1 MPALSGTKSNPESLY
16 GGLVGS
22 LAPKDLS
29 KSFDVL
35 REAISGAA
43 HIALLVDFD
52 GTVSPI
58 AATPARAQLDP
69 NIRSVLEGM
78 KSREDFTVGIISGRA
93 IEDLRAKAG
102 IEGLI
107 YAGNHG
113 LEIEAGETR
122 FREPQAEA
130 LRREL
135 KCVSLQLK
143 LALDNIEGLE
153 IEDKGLTL
161 SVHYRGVHEDMQ
173 VWVRDIALETVAK
186 YQAFVAN
193 EGKKVVEIRPALEW
207 NKGHAVKWLLTE
219 VLPPSALPIYVG
231 DDATDEDV
239 FGAIPQGITI
249 RVGGIPASGTKAH
262 FVLADVAAV
271 ANFLGWLTH
280 AKPNASAANAQ
291 RVGK

>member
-1 MPALSGTKSNPESLY
+1 MPAVTGTKSHPEPLT
-16 GGLVGS
+16 GGLITPHT
-22 LAPKDLS
+22 PKDLS
-29 KSFDVL
+29 KSYDLL
-35 REAISGAA
+35 RDAISGAA

-69 NIRSVLEGM
+69 TIKPVLETM
-78 KSREDFTVGIISGRA
+78 KTREDFSVGIISGRA

-102 IEGLI
+102 IDGVI
-107 YAGNHG
+107 YVGNHG

-161 SVHYRGVHEDMQ
+161 SVHYRNVHEDMQ
-173 VWVRDIALETVAK
+173 VWVRDIALETVTK
-186 YQAFVAN
+186 YQAFVGN
-193 EGKKVVEIRPALEW
+193 EGKKVVEIRPALAW
-207 NKGHAVKWLLTE
+207 NKGHAIKWLLTE
-219 VLPPSALPIYVG
+219 VLPPSALPIYIG

-239 FGAIPQGITI
+239 FGAIPQGLTI
-249 RVGGIPASGTKAH
+249 RVGGVPASGTKAH

>member
-1 MPALSGTKSNPESLY
+1 MSAATRSEPNLEPPS
-16 GGLVGS
+16 GGLIGPV
-22 LAPKDLS
+22 APKDLS
-29 KSFDVL
+29 KSFDAL
-35 REAISGAA
+35 RDVISGAP

-52 GTVSPI
+52 GTISPI

-69 NIRSVLEGM
+69 NIKPVLERM
-78 KSREDFTVGIISGRA
+78 KKREDFTVGIISGRS
-93 IEDLRAKAG
+93 IEDLRAKAD
-102 IEGLI
+102 IEGVI
-107 YAGNHG
+107 YVGNHG

-143 LALDNIEGLE
+143 LALDNVAGLE

-161 SVHYRGVHEDMQ
+161 SVHYRNVHEDMQ

-193 EGKKVVEIRPALEW
+193 DGNKVVEVRPALEW
-207 NKGHAVKWLLTE
+207 NKGHAVKWLLAE
-219 VLPPSALPIYVG
+219 VLPPSALPIYIG

-239 FGAIPQGITI
+239 FGAIPQGLTI
-249 RVGGIPASGTKAH
+249 RVGGVPASGTKAR